1 MIKTFYGGYVF
12 DSESVTRRKNV
23 CVTIC
28 DKKRVR
34 QKHIKWLQPIEESY
48 DSNPITFYAFIIIFE
63 SMQLIKS
70 MQLREVVE
78 FDSVINMVTAM
89 LGIKLNIKLQM
100 AIYFTWNKIR

>member
-1 MIKTFYGGYVF
+1 
-12 DSESVTRRKNV
+12 
-23 CVTIC
+23 
-28 DKKRVR
+28 
-34 QKHIKWLQPIEESY
+34 
-48 DSNPITFYAFIIIFE
+48 
-63 SMQLIKS
+63 